1 MGCLL
6 HGGRARSF
14 ADLHRRRV
22 HGRRRSRLAGSGAI
36 PEGLHGAGKCAQA
49 QAHSC
54 VYGRSCTCMRS
65 TAGGRAPK
73 AQHLRERA
81 AELSCLALQCE
92 RCNTAW
98 RICVCVCVGVWV
110 CTGVGVCVWVCT
122 GVGVCVCV
130 CDRVCACVRV
140 CVCVCVCVRVRVFF
154 HYSAGSAVPSAH
166 ACPQQ
171 PMGAPM
177 LPTYLDR

>member
-98 RICVCVCVGVWV
+98 RICVCVCVGRWV
-110 CTGVGVCVWVCT
+110 CTG
-122 GVGVCVCV
+122 
-130 CDRVCACVRV
+130 
-140 CVCVCVCVRVRVFF
+140 VCVCVRVCVRACVCVCGCSFIIVRGRRFRV
-154 HYSAGSAVPSAH
+154 HMRVRNSRWARPCY
-166 ACPQQ
+166 
-171 PMGAPM
+171 
-177 LPTYLDR
+177 LPT